1 VRGDTHRHSSNQLPV
16 SAASYPIEWSERGDA
31 HYPFPTSS
39 VIFASSR
46 QRGPTGEMSAFEN
59 KDEVMKAH
67 EAVIAWTPADCLESE
82 YEETAGEVVVVNLHR
97 RGGREWCRPFERV
110 GGASFPARR
119 KLRGVESTARLFIDF
134 HQIVLRDGIDPQL
147 AHEAFLVIDEYA
159 GSIAPDIPGAR

>member
-1 VRGDTHRHSSNQLPV
+1 
-16 SAASYPIEWSERGDA
+16 
-31 HYPFPTSS
+31 
-39 VIFASSR
+39 
-46 QRGPTGEMSAFEN
+46 MSAFEN